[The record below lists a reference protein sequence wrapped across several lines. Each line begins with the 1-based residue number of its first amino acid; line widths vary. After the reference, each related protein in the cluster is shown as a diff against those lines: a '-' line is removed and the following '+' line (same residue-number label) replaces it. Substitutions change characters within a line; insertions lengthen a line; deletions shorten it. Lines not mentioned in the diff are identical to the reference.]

1 VVAGGK
7 DRALSCL
14 MNSPRPAL
22 GANVTPLAE
31 RVLER
36 ADRLS
41 ISSLNHAD
49 AADIRGADA
58 SAAGRSGPDGSP
70 TVSFVSLG
78 CPKALVDSERI
89 ITQLRREVMP

>member
-1 VVAGGK
+1 VIPFNVVAGGK

-22 GANVTPLAE
+22 GANVTSLAE

-49 AADIRGADA
+49 TAECLYAIGRPAA
-58 SAAGRSGPDGSP
+58 
-70 TVSFVSLG
+70 
-78 CPKALVDSERI
+78 
-89 ITQLRREVMP
+89 